1 MDIEYRYNSE
11 REIAGLL
18 RDISATEE
26 AIRTGL
32 LCTMMGAAGLVIYV
46 VWP

>member
-1 MDIEYRYNSE
+1 MNIEYRHNSE
-11 REIAGLL
+11 QEIAGLL

-26 AIRTGL
+26 VIRNGL